1 MSNNIEV
8 YLMDVVGVV
17 FQEKKKGGGGGT
29 KRSISPCL
37 VHVLKEK
44 MVAFLDFISI

>member
-17 FQEKKKGGGGGT
+17 FQEKKKGGRGGGH
-29 KRSISPCL
+29 K
-37 VHVLKEK
+37 
-44 MVAFLDFISI
+44 A